1 MVAYNL
7 LNDQELMVLSD
18 ELRER
23 ICDAVRQRY
32 EIEWATDVQ
41 SFHWLRRYAGLDEP
55 SVQKARERRMEVKR
69 EIWAF
74 ERQLAQDAL

>member
-1 MVAYNL
+1 MVACNL

-55 SVQKARERRMEVKR
+55 SVQKPVTTHGSKTGNAGIR
-69 EIWAF
+69 A
-74 ERQLAQDAL
+74 AACQDAL